1 MNKYKRV
8 LTCILSL
15 ILIFNFTTIDIRAIE
30 NEEINRSSNG
40 VGDINIISQTS
51 ITVERAQ
58 EWAKSK
64 NATEA
69 FIALAPLYE
78 KYAKK
83 RGGVNWAVA
92 YVQAA
97 KETGYGR
104 FGGVLDESFH
114 NPCGLKN
121 PAGGGDY
128 DPDAHK
134 RFDNWDQGVMAH
146 LDHLALYAGAQGYP
160 KIQYI
165 DKWKGEL
172 VGDETYDPRHIG
184 WYSTLHGKSPTVNS
198 LGGAWAPSETY
209 GVEIFRLY
217 CDLTN
222 TKYLDAK
229 SNLESIKDGQ
239 VIDPQNLNI
248 VGWGLHAFGIKQV
261 RVSIDG
267 IYLEDANIGISR
279 NDVYNLY
286 PEYFNSSKAGFENTY
301 DISNF
306 GEGQKKLKVQIIA
319 NDNSIQTIERAIVI
333 GKETL
338 EARSSLDLPKVNQSI
353 SNGELQVA
361 GWALHDSGIK
371 EVKVSIDGKYIGST
385 NIGITRNDVNNAYP
399 GYPNGDKSG
408 FDGKFDIS
416 NLSNGDKKVK
426 VEIVANDN
434 SVQTYERTIKV
445 NKVVLEARSWLD
457 TPAYANVITD
467 KSFNVEGWALH
478 SSGIKEVKVYL
489 DGTFISNAVTGIS
502 RLDVNSAYP
511 GYPNG
516 DKSGFK
522 ATIDTS
528 LITAGNK
535 KLVVKII
542 ANDNSIQEIEREI
555 VIRKKTLVV
564 IDPGHENTGGDPG
577 AIATHNGVK
586 YIEADL
592 NLQIAVKL
600 KAELEKKGIDVY
612 MTRYDGSGLI
622 STDSSESLRKRVS
635 VANEMNADFFVSIH
649 HNSFTSSSANGF
661 EVYYSTGTPISVN
674 SIRETN
680 ITEDG
685 RDLTLERT
693 AYSLRSNSDKVT
705 VSKNIATKIS
715 SEASSKL
722 DMYNRG
728 AKDSNLYVCKNTNMP
743 SILIENGFL
752 TNPTEAAKVS
762 TSEHQQKLAEI
773 IANNINNIFN

>member
-1 MNKYKRV
+1 M
-8 LTCILSL
+8 
-15 ILIFNFTTIDIRAIE
+15 
-30 NEEINRSSNG
+30 
-40 VGDINIISQTS
+40 
-51 ITVERAQ
+51 
-58 EWAKSK
+58 
-64 NATEA
+64 
-69 FIALAPLYE
+69 
-78 KYAKK
+78 
-83 RGGVNWAVA
+83 
-92 YVQAA
+92 
-97 KETGYGR
+97 
-104 FGGVLDESFH
+104 
-114 NPCGLKN
+114 
-121 PAGGGDY
+121 
-128 DPDAHK
+128 
-134 RFDNWDQGVMAH
+134 
-146 LDHLALYAGAQGYP
+146 
-160 KIQYI
+160 
-165 DKWKGEL
+165 
-172 VGDETYDPRHIG
+172 
-184 WYSTLHGKSPTVNS
+184 
-198 LGGAWAPSETY
+198 
-209 GVEIFRLY
+209 
-217 CDLTN
+217 
-222 TKYLDAK
+222 
-229 SNLESIKDGQ
+229 
-239 VIDPQNLNI
+239 
-248 VGWGLHAFGIKQV
+248 
-261 RVSIDG
+261 
-267 IYLEDANIGISR
+267 
-279 NDVYNLY
+279 
-286 PEYFNSSKAGFENTY
+286 
-301 DISNF
+301 
-306 GEGQKKLKVQIIA
+306 
-319 NDNSIQTIERAIVI
+319 
-333 GKETL
+333 
-338 EARSSLDLPKVNQSI
+338 
-353 SNGELQVA
+353 
-361 GWALHDSGIK
+361 
-371 EVKVSIDGKYIGST
+371 
-385 NIGITRNDVNNAYP
+385 
-399 GYPNGDKSG
+399 
-408 FDGKFDIS
+408 
-416 NLSNGDKKVK
+416 
-426 VEIVANDN
+426 
-434 SVQTYERTIKV
+434 
-445 NKVVLEARSWLD
+445 D